1 MSEKIIAAC
10 GHDCGACP
18 RHLPKTEDELKRTAE
33 LWMRIGYRD
42 HVASAEEMACA
53 GCMPENWCRYGVVG
67 CVAERGVAHC
77 GRCPEY
83 PCPKIEAC
91 FRATE
96 AFRPG
101 CEAACAPEELEALQR
116 AFFEKRENLEGDAR
130 R

>member
-1 MSEKIIAAC
+1 MGEKIIAAC
-10 GHDCGACP
+10 GNDCGACP
-18 RHLPKTEDELKRTAE
+18 RHLPKTEEALRRTAE

-42 HVASAEEMACA
+42 RVVSAEEMACS
-53 GCMPENWCRYGVVG
+53 GCRPENWCRYGMVG
-67 CVAERGVAHC
+67 CAAGRGVAHC

-91 FRATE
+91 FRATG

-101 CEAACAPEELEALQR
+101 CEAACTPEELEALQR